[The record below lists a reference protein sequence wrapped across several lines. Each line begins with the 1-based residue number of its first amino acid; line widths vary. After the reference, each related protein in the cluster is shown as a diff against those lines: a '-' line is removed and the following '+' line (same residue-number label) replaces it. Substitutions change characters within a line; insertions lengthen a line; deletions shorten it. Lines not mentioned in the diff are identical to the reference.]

1 MINLSKGQK
10 VSLDAGIKYAKA
22 GLGWDVNNFDN
33 GSEFD
38 LDASVFML
46 GAGDKLQK
54 DEDFIF
60 YNNQKHA
67 SGSVVHS
74 GDNRTGEGEGDDE
87 SIYIDFTK
95 VPANIEKLAFVVT
108 IHDAVARKQN
118 FGMVNNAFI
127 RLLSLESAG
136 AETGKEELRFDLSED
151 YSTETA
157 ILVAEIYRHNGE
169 WKFAAKGDGFSG
181 GLEAFVKKY
190 GGNC

>member
-169 WKFAAKGDGFSG
+169 WKFAAKGDGFAG